1 MEVTLGT
8 LAVNTARKYSGRMD
22 EMNAGQLAPGG
33 YPDVYAE
40 KEAMEIRKPT
50 QRERLMVKRQRL
62 AAQLASVDAAL
73 NALDENPNLEKFLE
87 VMARAS

>member
-1 MEVTLGT
+1 
-8 LAVNTARKYSGRMD
+8 MD

-33 YPDVYAE
+33 YIDEYQA

-73 NALDENPNLEKFLE
+73 SALDENPNLEKFLE